1 MDRSAP
7 LTYAGLKS
15 HRWIAMCRQTLCA
28 ASAEKA
34 SLLVK
39 ASCHSCYGDMN
50 KWLNQF
56 LRLYSRAGSPQGL
69 SQSSSSYQQATAT
82 VSRPCLDHPM
92 LFCLYLLHL
101 FYKLLR
107 AMTKQNFL
115 QMKNRQ
121 PELKAIKA
129 KIALELKRKWTLSGL
144 LLITVTRWSLGDLA
158 PFSTVTLSVTS
169 NGFRISFCLKSPC

>member
-82 VSRPCLDHPM
+82 VSRPCLDNPM
-92 LFCLYLLHL
+92 RFCLYLLHL

-129 KIALELKRKWTLSGL
+129 KIALELKRK
-144 LLITVTRWSLGDLA
+144 
-158 PFSTVTLSVTS
+158 
-169 NGFRISFCLKSPC
+169 